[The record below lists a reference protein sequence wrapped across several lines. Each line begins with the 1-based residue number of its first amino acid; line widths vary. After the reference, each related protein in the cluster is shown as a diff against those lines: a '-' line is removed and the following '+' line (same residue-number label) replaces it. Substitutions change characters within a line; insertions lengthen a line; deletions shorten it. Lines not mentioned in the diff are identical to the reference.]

1 MDITKRKE
9 VELNNNIFSY
19 IFLEGQNKEKNIF
32 FFHATGFNAETYIP
46 FFLKLNELLEN
57 QFSIYALDQRGHG
70 LSKATAVPSELSS
83 WNTYF
88 EDGKN
93 FLSKFSSSENI
104 LMGHSMGG
112 VVAARLAYDFEDKV
126 SKSILIDPVLQ
137 LQSLKFQIP
146 FFNISNKTF
155 SSLLSFFKK
164 NRASEMIS
172 NAKKRRSIF
181 ADKEEIFNHYQGRGA
196 FTNWP
201 EESLKAYINGGVRK
215 ENNQIN
221 LSCDPEWEAKTFA
234 VSYAARTNFIKK
246 LNKKTYV
253 PYASSGSTLSP
264 DVRDLLS
271 SNPNYFFEKIDGSHF
286 FPMEEKDLIC
296 GKISNFINAL

>member
-1 MDITKRKE
+1 
-9 VELNNNIFSY
+9 
-19 IFLEGQNKEKNIF
+19 
-32 FFHATGFNAETYIP
+32 
-46 FFLKLNELLEN
+46 
-57 QFSIYALDQRGHG
+57 
-70 LSKATAVPSELSS
+70 
-83 WNTYF
+83 
-88 EDGKN
+88 
-93 FLSKFSSSENI
+93 
-104 LMGHSMGG
+104 MGG
-112 VVAARLAYDFEDKV
+112 VVAARLAYDFENKV

-137 LQSLKFQIP
+137 PQSLKFQIP

-155 SSLLSFFKK
+155 ISLLSNFKK

-201 EESLKAYINGGVRK
+201 EESLKAYINGGVRTQ
-215 ENNQIN
+215 NNQIN

-234 VSYAARTNFIKK
+234 VSYSARTNFIKK

-253 PYASSGSTLSP
+253 PYASNGSTLSP
-264 DVRDLLS
+264 EVRDLLS

-296 GKISNFINAL
+296 GKISNFINTL

>member
-1 MDITKRKE
+1 MEIAKRKE
-9 VELNNNIFSY
+9 VEIYNNIFSY
-19 IFLEGQNKEKNIF
+19 IFLEGQNKDKNIF

-46 FFLKLNELLEN
+46 FFLKLNELLDN
-57 QFSIYALDQRGHG
+57 QYSIYALDQRGHG
-70 LSKATAVPSELSS
+70 LSEATAIPSELSS

-88 EDGKN
+88 IDGNN
-93 FLSKFSSSENI
+93 FVSKFSSSENV

-155 SSLLSFFKK
+155 ISLLSFFKK

-201 EESLKAYINGGVRK
+201 EESLKAYINGGVRT

-246 LNKKTYV
+246 INRETYV
-253 PYASSGSTLSP
+253 PYASNGSTLSAE
-264 DVRDLLS
+264 VKDLLS

-296 GKISNFINAL
+296 SKISNFINLS

>member
-1 MDITKRKE
+1 MDIAKRKE
-9 VELNNNIFSY
+9 VEIYNNIFSY
-19 IFLEGQNKEKNIF
+19 IFLEGQNKDKNIF

-46 FFLKLNELLEN
+46 FFLKLNELLDN
-57 QFSIYALDQRGHG
+57 QYSIYALDQRGHG
-70 LSKATAVPSELSS
+70 LSEATAIPSELSS

-88 EDGKN
+88 IDGNN
-93 FLSKFSSSENI
+93 FVSKFSSSENV

-155 SSLLSFFKK
+155 ISLLSFFKK

-201 EESLKAYINGGVRK
+201 EESLKAYINGGVRT

-246 LNKKTYV
+246 INRETYV
-253 PYASSGSTLSP
+253 PYASNGSTLSAE
-264 DVRDLLS
+264 VKDLLS

-296 GKISNFINAL
+296 SKISNFINLS

>member
-1 MDITKRKE
+1 
-9 VELNNNIFSY
+9 
-19 IFLEGQNKEKNIF
+19 LEGQNKEKNIF

-57 QFSIYALDQRGHG
+57 QYSIYALDQRGHG
-70 LSKATAVPSELSS
+70 LSEATAVPSELSS

-181 ADKEEIFNHYQGRGA
+181 ADQEEIFNHYQGRGA

-215 ENNQIN
+215 
-221 LSCDPEWEAKTFA
+221 
-234 VSYAARTNFIKK
+234 KK
-246 LNKKTYV
+246 
-253 PYASSGSTLSP
+253 
-264 DVRDLLS
+264 
-271 SNPNYFFEKIDGSHF
+271 
-286 FPMEEKDLIC
+286 
-296 GKISNFINAL
+296 

>member
-1 MDITKRKE
+1 MDIAKRKE
-9 VELNNNIFSY
+9 VEIYKNIFSY
-19 IFLEGQNKEKNIF
+19 IFLEGQNKDKNIF

-46 FFLKLNELLEN
+46 FFLKLNELLDN
-57 QFSIYALDQRGHG
+57 QYSIYALDQRGHG
-70 LSKATAVPSELSS
+70 LSEATAIPSELSS

-88 EDGKN
+88 IDGNN
-93 FLSKFSSSENI
+93 FLSKFSSSENV

-155 SSLLSFFKK
+155 ISLLSFFKK

-201 EESLKAYINGGVRK
+201 EESLKAYINGGVRT

-246 LNKKTYV
+246 INRETYV
-253 PYASSGSTLSP
+253 PYASNGSTLSAE
-264 DVRDLLS
+264 VKDLLS

-296 GKISNFINAL
+296 SKISNFINLS

>member
-1 MDITKRKE
+1 MDTTKRKE
-9 VELNNNIFSY
+9 VEINNNIFSY

-57 QFSIYALDQRGHG
+57 QYSIYALDQRGHG
-70 LSKATAVPSELSS
+70 LSEATAVPSELSS

-93 FLSKFSSSENI
+93 FLSKFSSCENI

-215 ENNQIN
+215 KHNQIN

-264 DVRDLLS
+264 EVRDLLS

>member
-1 MDITKRKE
+1 MYITKRKE
-9 VELNNNIFSY
+9 VEINNNIFSY
-19 IFLEGQNKEKNIF
+19 IFLKGQNKEKNIF

-46 FFLKLNELLEN
+46 LFLKLNELLEN
-57 QFSIYALDQRGHG
+57 KYSIYALDQRGHG
-70 LSKATAVPSELSS
+70 LSEATAVPSELSS

-164 NRASEMIS
+164 NRASEMII

-234 VSYAARTNFIKK
+234 VSYAAKTNFIKK
-246 LNKKTYV
+246 LNKKAYV
-253 PYASSGSTLSP
+253 PYASNGSTLSP
-264 DVRDLLS
+264 EVRDLLL

>member
-1 MDITKRKE
+1 
-9 VELNNNIFSY
+9 
-19 IFLEGQNKEKNIF
+19 
-32 FFHATGFNAETYIP
+32 
-46 FFLKLNELLEN
+46 
-57 QFSIYALDQRGHG
+57 
-70 LSKATAVPSELSS
+70 
-83 WNTYF
+83 
-88 EDGKN
+88 
-93 FLSKFSSSENI
+93 
-104 LMGHSMGG
+104 MGG

-126 SKSILIDPVLQ
+126 SKSVLIDPVLQ
-137 LQSLKFQIP
+137 IQSLKFQIP

-155 SSLLSFFKK
+155 VSLLGFFKK

-201 EESLKAYINGGVRK
+201 EESLKAYINGGVRA

-221 LSCDPEWEAKTFA
+221 LSCHPEWEAKTFA

-253 PYASSGSTLSP
+253 PYASNGSTLSHE
-264 DVRDLLS
+264 VRDLLS

-296 GKISNFINAL
+296 DKISNFINAL